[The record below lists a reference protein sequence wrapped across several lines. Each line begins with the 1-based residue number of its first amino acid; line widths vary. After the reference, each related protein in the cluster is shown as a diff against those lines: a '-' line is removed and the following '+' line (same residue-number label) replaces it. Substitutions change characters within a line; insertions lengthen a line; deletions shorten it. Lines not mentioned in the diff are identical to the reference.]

1 MNVQIY
7 NRNLELTERLSEYVE
22 SKVERLSRYLADI
35 EDVRV
40 DLSATNARDASR
52 RMVAQITIR
61 VPRSVLRAEER
72 AGDVFSAFDAVMDK
86 MERQIRRYKERKAD
100 HRGEA
105 VMPDD
110 VEQAAAMETAA
121 EEVEAQSGKIVRVKR
136 FEVSTI
142 PPEEAVEQMELLGHF
157 FYIFTDATDGHLSV
171 VYKREDGD
179 YGLIK
184 PIY

>member
-22 SKVERLSRYLADI
+22 TKVEKLGRYLADI

-40 DLSATNARDASR
+40 DLSATNTRDASR

-61 VPRSVLRAEER
+61 IRRSVLRAEER
-72 AGDVFSAFDAVMDK
+72 SGDVFSAFDAVMDK
-86 MERQIRRYKERKAD
+86 MERQIRRYKERKMSR
-100 HRGEA
+100 RGEA
-105 VMPDD
+105 LMPDD
-110 VEQAAAMETAA
+110 VDEAADMEGIA
-121 EEVEAQSGKIVRVKR
+121 EEVATLAGKIVRVKR
-136 FEVSTI
+136 FEVNAV

-157 FYIFTDATDGHLSV
+157 FYVFMDATDGRLSI
-171 VYKREDGD
+171 VYRREDGD

-184 PIY
+184 PTY

>member
-22 SKVERLSRYLADI
+22 NKVEKLGRYLADI

-40 DLSATNARDASR
+40 DLNATNARDASR
-52 RMVAQITIR
+52 RLVAQITIR
-61 VPRSVLRAEER
+61 VRRSVLRAEER
-72 AGDVFSAFDAVMDK
+72 AGDIFSAFDAVMDK
-86 MERQIRRYKERKAD
+86 MERQIRRYKDRKLD

-105 VMPDD
+105 VTPDEVD
-110 VEQAAAMETAA
+110 KAAAMEVAA
-121 EEVEAQSGKIVRVKR
+121 EETEMLGGKIVRVKR
-136 FEVSTI
+136 FEVNAI

-157 FYIFTDATDGHLSV
+157 FYIFMDATDGRLSI

-184 PIY
+184 PTY

>member
-61 VPRSVLRAEER
+61 VRRSVLRAEER

-86 MERQIRRYKERKAD
+86 MERQIRRYKERKLNR
-100 HRGEA
+100 RGEGLT
-105 VMPDD
+105 PDD
-110 VEQAAAMETAA
+110 VDEAAALETA
-121 EEVEAQSGKIVRVKR
+121 EEVEALLGRIVRVKR
-136 FEVSTI
+136 FEVSAI

-157 FYIFTDATDGHLSV
+157 FYVFMDATDGHLSI

-184 PIY
+184 PMY

>member
-22 SKVERLSRYLADI
+22 SKVAKLSRYLMDI

-61 VPRSVLRAEER
+61 VRRSVLRAEER
-72 AGDVFSAFDAVMDK
+72 AGDIFSAFDAVMDK
-86 MERQIRRYKERKAD
+86 MERQIRRYKERRLNR
-100 HRGEA
+100 RGEA
-105 VMPDD
+105 LAPAE
-110 VEQAAAMETAA
+110 VEEEAATEGP
-121 EEVEAQSGKIVRVKR
+121 EEVAGAPGRIVRVKR
-136 FEVSTI
+136 FEVSAI

-157 FYIFTDATDGHLSV
+157 FYVFLDATDGHLSV